1 MLFFALMVSIAL
13 VATGVQVAAGSFD
26 LAASLRWG
34 MALALIP
41 IGFDHLRNPQRYLPM
56 MPPMLPWHGF
66 LVAFTGLCEI
76 AGGVGLLVPPLRWT
90 AGLLLAIY
98 FVGVFPANIYVAVAG
113 KNVQGMPSARW
124 YYWVRLLFQ
133 PPVVLWALLAGEMIK
148 I

>member
-1 MLFFALMVSIAL
+1 MLFFALMVAIAL

-133 PPVVLWALLAGEMIK
+133 PPVVLWALLAGEVIK